1 MLAEGELAELQERVS
16 RIAVQPNVQAY
27 LVDLGRATRAHTKLA
42 LGLSPRGLLIWQ
54 RVAQAWAF
62 LKDRPFVT
70 PDDVQEV
77 ASPVLGVRLG
87 LAPDAIGTVIDQLLE
102 TVPVPV

>member
-1 MLAEGELAELQERVS
+1 VAQV
-16 RIAVQPNVQAY
+16 AVLPKVGAY
-27 LVDLGRATRAHTKLA
+27 LVDLGRATRTHSRVT

-62 LKDRPFVT
+62 LKGRPFVT
-70 PDDVQEV
+70 PDDVQLV
-77 ASPVLGVRLG
+77 AGPVLGVRLG
-87 LAPDAIGTVIDQLLE
+87 LAPDASKTVLDQILE

>member
-1 MLAEGELAELQERVS
+1 
-16 RIAVQPNVQAY
+16 
-27 LVDLGRATRAHTKLA
+27 
-42 LGLSPRGLLIWQ
+42 LLIWQ

-70 PDDVQEV
+70 PDDIQDV
-77 ASPVLGVRLG
+77 AIPVLSVRLG
-87 LAPDAIGTVIDQLLE
+87 LTPDAASNIINQLLE